1 MNPLNSPGT
10 RTLTVSLSLVVV
22 GLGLALA
29 TFAVAA
35 TDPATQYSGRATGVS
50 IHTPF
55 LNTAFADT
63 GDLPSQGGFQDATFV
78 QLDEPLAKADV
89 LLADTMGFDNVAQSD
104 AATATVRLLPGG
116 PNEVAADFVRS
127 QSTATCNAAVG
138 QSEIVNLV
146 VAGTVVDV
154 STAPNQVVTVP
165 GVLTLVINE
174 QIDGSHDGTF
184 DMTVNALHL
193 TLATGEEVI
202 VSHAHSDIRCGG
214 VSPVPKD
221 FVTGGGS
228 ISVQGGSA
236 NFGFVAGY
244 KPGKTV
250 PSCHL
255 TYLDHVAG
263 IKIQMTD
270 LSEYRG
276 EGTTRTFK
284 GPATVNGASDT
295 ATITVT
301 DGGEPGRGVD
311 TFQISLDSGYEA
323 DGTLAGGNI
332 QLHT

>member
-193 TLATGEEVI
+193 TLDG
-202 VSHAHSDIRCGG
+202 RGG
-214 VSPVPKD
+214 HRVPCPQRHPV
-221 FVTGGGS
+221 
-228 ISVQGGSA
+228 
-236 NFGFVAGY
+236 
-244 KPGKTV
+244 
-250 PSCHL
+250 
-255 TYLDHVAG
+255 
-263 IKIQMTD
+263 
-270 LSEYRG
+270 R
-276 EGTTRTFK
+276 RR
-284 GPATVNGASDT
+284 
-295 ATITVT
+295 
-301 DGGEPGRGVD
+301 EPGSEGLRHGRWIHLRPGRIRE
-311 TFQISLDSGYEA
+311 FRIRRRIQA
-323 DGTLAGGNI
+323 RKDGTELPSDVPRPCGRDQDSNDGPLGISRRGDHADVQRPRDRERRIGYG
-332 QLHT
+332 HDYGHGRR